1 VPDRIATD
9 LLRMARNPV
18 SGRLRHQASLEVAV
32 RAALLA
38 EMALNGQVIDQ
49 VNAPTLVGDDEP
61 TGDRIVDA
69 IRRAVEQRPN
79 VMRLR
84 WFRHVRVDR
93 RALCAELVESGRWE
107 PQPGW
112 RTAFTDAKPDEAL
125 ALGFE
130 TKRVANYERAP
141 ADAREAVLAVLAVAC
156 GATGARPR
164 PTAARRDLKPI
175 VDSIGDHTTQKI
187 VVTASNV
194 IRRARRA
201 TGGVG

>member
-1 VPDRIATD
+1 MPDRIATD

-18 SGRLRHQASLEVAV
+18 SGRLRHQASLEVAI

-38 EMALNGQVIDQ
+38 EMALNGQVVDQ
-49 VNAPTLVGDDEP
+49 VNAPSVVSDEP

-79 VMRLR
+79 VMWLR

-93 RALCAELVESGRWE
+93 KALCAELVESGRWE
-107 PQPGW
+107 PRPGW
-112 RTAFTDAKPDEAL
+112 RAAFTDAKPDEAL
-125 ALGFE
+125 VLGFE
-130 TKRVANYERAP
+130 TNRVATYDRAP

-156 GATGARPR
+156 GATGTRPR
-164 PTAARRDLKPI
+164 PAAVRRDLKPI
-175 VDSIGDHTTQKI
+175 VESIGDHTTQKI

-194 IRRARRA
+194 IRRARRV

>member
-1 VPDRIATD
+1 MPDRIATD

-18 SGRLRHQASLEVAV
+18 SGRLRHESSLEVAL

-38 EMALNGQVIDQ
+38 EMALNGQVVDQ
-49 VNAPTLVGDDEP
+49 LNSPSLVGDEP

-69 IRRAVEQRPN
+69 IRRAVGQRPN
-79 VMRLR
+79 VIWLR

-93 RALCAELVESGRWE
+93 KALCAELVDSGRWE
-107 PQPGW
+107 ARPGW

-125 ALGFE
+125 VLGFE
-130 TKRVANYERAP
+130 TNRVATYDRAP

-164 PTAARRDLKPI
+164 PAAARRDLKPI
-175 VDSIGDHTTQKI
+175 VDSIDDRTTQKI

-194 IRRARRA
+194 IRRDRRA
-201 TGGVG
+201 TGGFG